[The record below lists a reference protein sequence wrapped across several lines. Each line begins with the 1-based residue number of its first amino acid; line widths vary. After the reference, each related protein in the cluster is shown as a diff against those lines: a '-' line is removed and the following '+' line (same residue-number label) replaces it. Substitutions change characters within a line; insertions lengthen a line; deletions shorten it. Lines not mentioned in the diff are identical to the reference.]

1 MDDAPDLAP
10 APATEPEQTPA
21 SASTPASTPTPA
33 QPLALAQPPVQPP
46 APAKR
51 SSDHVPRWVW
61 AMIAAVTLL
70 TTAAGATLS
79 ITAIAALQNLPRT
92 VVAQYLSDLEH
103 GRAEA
108 AMKLAGIR
116 PNASDVL
123 LSDAAYAKI
132 TDRIRSFT
140 LQPAVTRGSKTT
152 VKATITQGDRTYQR
166 SFAVEP
172 SGGLPGLPFWTLAP
186 ITPDTVDLKVNGPA
200 GLTYTVAGK
209 HPQSMPIGTAVT
221 LRALPGT
228 YPVKFS
234 SSNENFEVWNADVTA
249 APAGGYL
256 SPTEFNARLS
266 SAGDAAGR
274 RAIDAWLDACVAS
287 TEADPKNCPFYTF
300 SQLPGV
306 TITDVHWHLGTRPIV
321 DLNPEWNSDGWEV
334 YADSGSVSGDVDLLR
349 SSDGATGTGT
359 IDSIPVAFAGLL
371 TFDGSGPLFV
381 PLYTDGNQPQ
391 SGA

>member
-1 MDDAPDLAP
+1 MDDAPDFAP
-10 APATEPEQTPA
+10 APAPA
-21 SASTPASTPTPA
+21 PAMET
-33 QPLALAQPPVQPP
+33 AQPP
-46 APAKR
+46 KR
-51 SSDHVPRWVW
+51 SSDHVPHWVW

-92 VVAQYLSDLEH
+92 VVAAYLSDLEH
-103 GRAEA
+103 GKAEA

-116 PNASDVL
+116 AGAGDVL
-123 LSDAAYAKI
+123 LSDAAYATI

-166 SFAVEP
+166 SFTVEP
-172 SGGLPGLPFWTLAP
+172 AGGIPGVLPFWTLAP

-200 GLTYTVAGK
+200 GLAYTVAGK
-209 HPQSMPIGTAVT
+209 HPESMPIGTAVT

-228 YPVKFS
+228 YPVKFT
-234 SSNENFEVWNADVTA
+234 SSNENFEVWDADVTA
-249 APAGGYL
+249 TPAGGYE

-287 TEADPKNCPFYTF
+287 TEADPKDCPFYTF

-306 TITDVHWHLGTRPIV
+306 TISDVHWHLGTRPIV
-321 DLNPEWNSDGWEV
+321 DLNPEWNSDGWQV
-334 YADSGSVSGDVDLLR
+334 SADSGSVSGDVDLLR

-359 IDSIPVAFAGLL
+359 IDSIPVAFAGVL
-371 TFDGSGPLFV
+371 TFDGGGPRFV
-381 PLYTDGNQPQ
+381 PLYSDGSQPQ